1 MLAKLMEL
9 IDSARNGGKAEAAAA
24 AAAAA
29 PQTVLTH
36 CQ

>member
-24 AAAAA
+24 AAAA